1 MAHINVLSGDGTALD
16 GTNSRDLLEIKHNSI
31 TISWENGQSNGRPI
45 EEFVIQI
52 AEINVFDIRD
62 VVYAQGAYHFDVGD
76 EVVTLPTH
84 NTDIIRNNSALKKKT
99 STVGDGTD
107 VVVAWKDVLQLNT
120 TQGKE
125 INHDHDYH
133 HHDDGNSHN
142 DDAYGHDHDHN
153 GRHNDDG
160 HGHDDNDHGHGH
172 DDHGHGHDDH
182 GHDDHGHGHG
192 HDDDNHVKHDRKQF
206 KGRFIGGK
214 TFKVLGLLPGSTY
227 IFRLKH
233 RNDCGWS
240 GYSPSSRMIS
250 TYPTVPPG
258 RPIIFAVRNTFA
270 AAKWCEIKQERYQD
284 DEDG

>member
-1 MAHINVLSGDGTALD
+1 M
-16 GTNSRDLLEIKHNSI
+16 
-31 TISWENGQSNGRPI
+31 
-45 EEFVIQI
+45 
-52 AEINVFDIRD
+52 FDIRD

-76 EVVTLPTH
+76 EIVTLPTH
-84 NTDIIRNNSALKKKT
+84 NTDIRNNSALKKKT
-99 STVGDGTD
+99 ATVGDGTD

-125 INHDHDYH
+125 INHDRDNH
-133 HHDDGNSHN
+133 HHDDGNSH
-142 DDAYGHDHDHN
+142 D
-153 GRHNDDG
+153 DDG
-160 HGHDDNDHGHGH
+160 YGHDDNDHDGHGH
-172 DDHGHGHDDH
+172 DV
-182 GHDDHGHGHG
+182 
-192 HDDDNHVKHDRKQF
+192 NHVKHDRKQF

-240 GYSPSSRMIS
+240 DFSPSSRMIS

-270 AAKWCEIKQERYQD
+270 VAKWCEIKQERYQD

>member
-1 MAHINVLSGDGTALD
+1 VITAHINVLSGDGTALD

-84 NTDIIRNNSALKKKT
+84 STDIIRNNSALNKKT
-99 STVGDGTD
+99 ATVGDG
-107 VVVAWKDVLQLNT
+107 VVVAWQDVLQLNT

-125 INHDHDYH
+125 INHDHDNH
-133 HHDDGNSHN
+133 HHDDGNSH
-142 DDAYGHDHDHN
+142 DDDGYGHDHDDN
-153 GRHNDDG
+153 GHNDDG
-160 HGHDDNDHGHGH
+160 HGHDD
-172 DDHGHGHDDH
+172 
-182 GHDDHGHGHG
+182 HGHG

>member
-1 MAHINVLSGDGTALD
+1 LSVITAHINVLSGDGTALD

-52 AEINVFDIRD
+52 AEINMFDIRD

-76 EVVTLPTH
+76 EIVTLPTH
-84 NTDIIRNNSALKKKT
+84 NTDIIRNNSTLKKKT
-99 STVGDGTD
+99 ATVGDGAD

-133 HHDDGNSHN
+133 HHDDG
-142 DDAYGHDHDHN
+142 YGHDHDNN
-153 GRHNDDG
+153 GHNDDS

-172 DDHGHGHDDH
+172 DDHGHG
-182 GHDDHGHGHG
+182 HGHGHG

>member
-1 MAHINVLSGDGTALD
+1 VITAHINLLSGDGTALD
-16 GTNSRDLLEIKHNSI
+16 GANSRDLLEIKHNSI

-45 EEFVIQI
+45 EEFAIQI

-76 EVVTLPTH
+76 EIMTLPTH
-84 NTDIIRNNSALKKKT
+84 NTTIRNNSALKKKT
-99 STVGDGTD
+99 ATVGDGSD

-125 INHDHDYH
+125 VNH
-133 HHDDGNSHN
+133 HHDDDNSHN
-142 DDAYGHDHDHN
+142 DDDNGHNDDHDGH
-153 GRHNDDG
+153 DG
-160 HGHDDNDHGHGH
+160 HGHDDN
-172 DDHGHGHDDH
+172 
-182 GHDDHGHGHG
+182 
-192 HDDDNHVKHDRKQF
+192 HVKHDQKQQF

-214 TFKVLGLLPGSTY
+214 TFKMLGLLPGSTY

-270 AAKWCEIKQERYQD
+270 AAKWCEIQQERYQN
-284 DEDG
+284 G